1 MPLDANENLT
11 ERSPFSKSLG
21 VKIEQFNNGYC
32 LCTLEIK
39 DHLLNTHKAV
49 HGGVIYSLAD
59 IGMGAAL
66 YSTLDDERCSTIE
79 IKINYLNPAH
89 TGNLLCEAKVIQK
102 GRSIAVLEAEI
113 KSDEKVIA
121 KAMGTFTIFKNK
133 K

>member
-1 MPLDANENLT
+1 MAFENLT

-21 VKIEQFNNGYC
+21 VQIEEFNNGYC

-79 IKINYLNPAH
+79 IKINYLNPAY
-89 TGNLLCEAKVIQK
+89 TDNLLCEARIIQK
-102 GRSIAVLEAEI
+102 GKSIAVLEAEV
-113 KSDEKVIA
+113 KSDEKLIA
-121 KAMGTFTIFKNK
+121 KATGTFTIFKSNK
-133 K
+133 

>member
-1 MPLDANENLT
+1 MAFENLT

-39 DHLLNTHKAV
+39 DHLLNTHKAA

-66 YSTLDDERCSTIE
+66 YSTLDEDERCSTIE
-79 IKINYLNPAH
+79 IKINYLSPAY
-89 TGNLLCEAKVIQK
+89 TNSILCEAKVIQK
-102 GRSIAVLEAEI
+102 GRSIAVLEAEV
-113 KSDEKVIA
+113 KSDGKMIA
-121 KAMGTFTIFKNK
+121 KAMGTFSIFKNK